1 MKTGLLAIIY
11 ITFGSLG
18 SFAQCPY
25 LAAALV
31 DASNAGLPSGEG
43 KNEFIIFNTGSSS
56 IPVNSIFLS
65 YGTSTTSTSFSVDG
79 ASLPSI
85 WVSPT
90 SSGLMSNSGGTITHI
105 SSGSIPANRNVVVI
119 SKDNAISYDFQAF
132 GTDVYVLSFDQT
144 LPGVSGFLS
153 SGRFPNTGAAERYF
167 RIHQGAL
174 CKDTVSYI
182 PDSLFGGDGAGVVWN
197 ASGIPNYQNTGGSGV
212 VLPIAL
218 LHFDAK
224 MIANTLQ
231 LTWATSD
238 RSSARLF
245 EIEKSKD
252 GILYDAIATIKA
264 KTNTEG
270 NKMEYTYTDKAT
282 THGIVLYR
290 LRILDGEGRSSFS
303 ATQKM
308 RLEDNSSQQTYL
320 YPNPVHNQLIV
331 TNTKGFTAGH
341 IVDLMGKRILEL
353 GLKEGNNTLELSEL
367 PKGVYWLQ
375 LKSSTDIE
383 NHQISKD

>member
-1 MKTGLLAIIY
+1 MKTGLLTLIGIA
-11 ITFGSLG
+11 FGSLN
-18 SFAQCPY
+18 SSAQCPY
-25 LAAALV
+25 IKAALV
-31 DASNAGLPSGEG
+31 DASNAGSPSGEG

-56 IPVNSIFLS
+56 IPVNSILLS

-153 SGRFPNTGAAERYF
+153 LGRFPNTGAAERYF

-182 PDSLFGGDGAGVVWN
+182 PDSLFGGDGAGVVWD

-212 VLPIAL
+212 ILPIAL

-252 GILYDAIATIKA
+252 GILYNAISTIDASK
-264 KTNTEG
+264 NTET
-270 NKMEYTYTDKAT
+270 NKKEYTYTDKT
-282 THGIVLYR
+282 KNHGDVFYR
-290 LRILDGEGRSSFS
+290 LRMIDFEGNASFS
-303 ATQKM
+303 PTHK
-308 RLEDNSSQQTYL
+308 NSIENCSTGQTYL
-320 YPNPVHNQLIV
+320 YPNPIHNQLFV
-331 TNTKGFTAGH
+331 TNTKGFTAGN
-341 IVDLMGKRILEL
+341 IIDFMGKRILEQR
-353 GLKEGNNTLELSEL
+353 LKPGNNTLELSEL

-375 LKSSTDIE
+375 LKSSTEIE
-383 NHQISKD
+383 NHQITKE